1 MRANAPE
8 RSWAPLTRC
17 VARSPSVRSSPGA
30 AAATRSRPAI
40 REPRSWAPPMR
51 LDHGRLGRRGAA
63 LATACSLLG
72 TCARRASR
80 RASLTSSTRFLA
92 ITGARVIAIDP
103 HDHRRAGLV
112 AVLDRGQPWMAIGR
126 RLRGRLQV
134 LAAIAA
140 ALVALARFGVP
151 GLRPPV
157 LRRLAIFYFASTLE
171 DGGSPAASPLGGNLA
186 RISTPIASTQR
197 CHPGAGPWEA
207 AGLAAALLSLAAGR
221 HRGGGPSCGSLVA
234 GRELHPSFDGASPL
248 S

>member
-17 VARSPSVRSSPGA
+17 VAHSPSVRSSPGA

-92 ITGARVIAIDP
+92 ITGAPRHRDRSARP
-103 HDHRRAGLV
+103 SPSRPCRRARSRPALDGNRAPPSRPPPGARRHSRRPCSTRPVWGPSLSAETASIGCPYDGHSAVFQLGVPV
-112 AVLDRGQPWMAIGR
+112 AQT
-126 RLRGRLQV
+126 
-134 LAAIAA
+134 
-140 ALVALARFGVP
+140 LARDGQRYDILAPTLAGVAYAV
-151 GLRPPV
+151 GFF
-157 LRRLAIFYFASTLE
+157 RL
-171 DGGSPAASPLGGNLA
+171 
-186 RISTPIASTQR
+186 
-197 CHPGAGPWEA
+197 
-207 AGLAAALLSLAAGR
+207 
-221 HRGGGPSCGSLVA
+221 
-234 GRELHPSFDGASPL
+234 
-248 S
+248 